1 MSAQT
6 PELTARLQ
14 ERFGAGVLEAHAQA
28 GDETVVVAAGVV
40 HDVLAYLK
48 EEAAFN
54 YLMDVTTVDYLT
66 YPTPKRERFEVVYHL
81 FSLSARRRIRVKA
94 PVALGGSVPTATDL
108 WAGADWFEREAWEMY
123 GVAFA
128 GHPNLKRLMTHVEF
142 VGHPLRKDYP
152 LKKRQPLSEA
162 DSLMD
167 EMEARLKLKGL
178 K

>member
-1 MSAQT
+1 MAAET
-6 PELTARLQ
+6 PALTALLA
-14 ERFGAGVLEAHAQA
+14 ERFGASVLEHHAQA
-28 GDETVVVAAGVV
+28 GDETVVVTPEAV

-48 EEAAFN
+48 EEQAFN

-66 YPTPKRERFEVVYHL
+66 YPTPKRARFEVVYHL
-81 FSLSARRRIRVKA
+81 FSLTTKRRIRVKTPA
-94 PVALGGSVPTATDL
+94 ELGGSVPTATDL

-123 GVAFA
+123 GVSFA

-167 EMEARLKLKGL
+167 EMDARLKLKGL